1 MARYKIRHYPSF
13 STKPIYSYASRYNSL
28 AASGLQDE

>member
-1 MARYKIRHYPSF
+1 MATIKIQRNPSF